1 MLLSYARAAMKSWGW
16 LLPMMIAACGGGSP
30 KAIEVPVANEQD
42 GGASPLVVK
51 PAPPPEDA
59 SLPPGANG
67 PTDAVGLIG
76 EAGAI
81 LPPNPESLL
90 LVNAAEIRKH
100 PNGEAIRRLVMKSL
114 VGWNMF
120 MPHDIVDPIREV
132 DWALVSG
139 SIFLHHTD
147 RTTFLAHYNLD
158 DARTDAAITL
168 LLKRLAKTSREGPRS
183 FTATVDGARHWY
195 AVPRTGTLLIAPIDK
210 GAEMAARFAKVNV
223 PAGVRPG
230 EIVRL
235 SGDLARSP
243 VAGYFPEEVKTFR
256 LWILPEGDGLSIHFE
271 GECVDEAAAEV
282 ALVTGRRRL
291 ASFGRSAIVRM
302 VARKLIAPD
311 LVRRTGK
318 TIRYDAVVEGALLLA
333 AADFAGGD
341 GANAPGSP

>member
-1 MLLSYARAAMKSWGW
+1 MKRWGW

-42 GGASPLVVK
+42 GGADGGASALVVK
-51 PAPPPEDA
+51 PSPAPEDA
-59 SLPPGANG
+59 PLPLGANG

-81 LPPNPESLL
+81 LPPNPETLL
-90 LVNAAEIRKH
+90 LVNSAEIRKH
-100 PNGEAIRRLVMKSL
+100 PNAESIRRLVMKGL
-114 VGWNMF
+114 VGWDMF

-139 SIFLHHTD
+139 SIYLRHTD

-158 DARTDAAITL
+158 DARTDAAIAL
-168 LLKRLAKTSREGPRS
+168 LLKRLAKPSREGPRS

-195 AVPRTGTLLIAPIDK
+195 AVPRVGTLLIAPIDK
-210 GAEMAARFAKVNV
+210 GADMAARFAKVSL
-223 PAGVRPG
+223 PASVRPG
-230 EIVRL
+230 ELVRL

-243 VAGYFPEEVKTFR
+243 VAGYFPEDVKTFR
-256 LWILPEGDGLSIHFE
+256 LWILREGDGLSIHFE

-282 ALVTGRRRL
+282 AVVAGRGRL

-311 LVRRTGK
+311 LVRRSGK
-318 TIRYDAVVEGALLLA
+318 TVRYDAVVEGALLLA
-333 AADFAGGD
+333 AADFAGGE
-341 GANAPGSP
+341 GTKAPGSP

>member
-1 MLLSYARAAMKSWGW
+1 MNRWAW
-16 LLPMMIAACGGGSP
+16 LLPLFVVACGGGASP
-30 KAIEVPVANEQD
+30 RPIEVPVAND
-42 GGASPLVVK
+42 KDAGGGGVTAAGAPSPSSNDD
-51 PAPPPEDA
+51 AP
-59 SLPPGANG
+59 LPPGANG
-67 PTDAVGLIG
+67 PTDAAGLIG

-81 LPPNPESLL
+81 LPSNPESLL
-90 LVNAAEIRKH
+90 LVNSAEIRKH
-100 PNGEAIRRLVMKSL
+100 PNAESIRRLVMSGL

-139 SIFLHHTD
+139 SIFLRHTEK
-147 RTTFLAHYNLD
+147 TTFLAHYNLD
-158 DARTDAAITL
+158 DARTDTAIAL

-195 AVPRTGTLLIAPIDK
+195 AVPRVGTLLIAPIGPNETRSD
-210 GAEMAARFAKVNV
+210 MAARFAKVNV
-223 PAGVRPG
+223 PASVRPG
-230 EIVRL
+230 EVVRL

-243 VAGYFPEEVKTFR
+243 VAGTFPEEVKTFR

-271 GECVDEAAAEV
+271 GECIDEAAAEV

-291 ASFGRSAIVRM
+291 ASFGRSALVRM

-341 GANAPGSP
+341 GTKTPGSP